1 MGLGGSP
8 SPPLSGLST
17 LAGTSVHVLR
27 ECRSTWPRWT
37 DSWDTCEP
45 QCFDRRTNCR
55 SGGHNNLNSHS
66 GPLRAASVPWHL
78 PPLPSFLHPL
88 LLPLL
93 RSELPWHSWTLLI
106 PPEMPREDPLPRRGA
121 KHSSGKHPLSQ
132 CVTAHVFQELAVP
145 AGCGSGGTGRRLF
158 FFIYVVAPGLSY
170 GRQAP

>member
-17 LAGTSVHVLR
+17 LAGTTVHVLR

-88 LLPLL
+88 LLPLW
-93 RSELPWHSWTLLI
+93 RSELPWHSRTLLI
-106 PPEMPREDPLPRRGA
+106 DPGNHTFMVGWSEHLVTILLFG
-121 KHSSGKHPLSQ
+121 HGCFTHPLTFKIRKSN
-132 CVTAHVFQELAVP
+132 TKRHL
-145 AGCGSGGTGRRLF
+145 SGPKTCK
-158 FFIYVVAPGLSY
+158 LSSPLCY
-170 GRQAP
+170 SSSTFY